1 MVRIGE
7 MDDAIGKQA
16 LARRE
21 ALNGELSRLG
31 AKLAEPGHGA
41 VSPAGDLADSVRISA
56 EARAAQFSRKLGEL
70 PLPPFPSPLQLVAA
84 LKSLAAAR
92 TPEQSAEAIRA
103 LVSLVRQLARALPAN
118 PAQGPATP
126 SGETAAALVRAL
138 LSAGSPGHAGPL
150 ARELLAA
157 FPAQAAQG
165 ATVPATTFERAA
177 VAILTAVMNLR
188 ASGDI
193 PIPLAGGAPGA
204 TPFPAALLG
213 FLAQPSPSG
222 ATRLKRRTDREAL
235 LDDED
240 DSEDRPQP
248 EDSRRT

>member
-1 MVRIGE
+1 
-7 MDDAIGKQA
+7 MDDAIGKQV

-21 ALNGELSRLG
+21 TLNGELSRLG

-92 TPEQSAEAIRA
+92 TPEQSAEAVRA

-126 SGETAAALVRAL
+126 AGEAAAVLVRAL
-138 LSAGSPGHAGPL
+138 LGAGSPGQAGPL

-157 FPAQAAQG
+157 FPVQAVQG
-165 ATVPATTFERAA
+165 VTRPANTFERAA

-188 ASGDI
+188 ASGEI
-193 PIPLAGGAPGA
+193 PIPLAGGAPGGM
-204 TPFPAALLG
+204 PFPAALLA
-213 FLAQPSPSG
+213 FLAQPSPTG
-222 ATRLKRRTDREAL
+222 PIRRKRRTERETSHE
-235 LDDED
+235 DDED
-240 DSEDRPQP
+240 DPEERPQP